1 MINQTAHHGMLGPL
15 ETNVMLVERLLAEK
29 AISVSTESGRR
40 ANSYLET
47 ILVASNLQ
55 LHHSRDLIDYRI
67 IEQGTFQPN
76 FELGS
81 LADAVCE
88 IVDLAKL
95 TTLNT
100 NADVLCDIEAFRTA
114 DNLEFDK
121 RRFQQVLLNILTN
134 ALKF

>member
-47 ILVASNLQ
+47 ILIASNLQ

-67 IEQGTFQPN
+67 FEHGTF
-76 FELGS
+76 
-81 LADAVCE
+81 
-88 IVDLAKL
+88 
-95 TTLNT
+95 
-100 NADVLCDIEAFRTA
+100 
-114 DNLEFDK
+114 
-121 RRFQQVLLNILTN
+121 
-134 ALKF
+134 